1 MSLYDR
7 LFNIFI
13 PKTLSYDIKTE
24 HTKEGYEIVTAINE
38 AGEEIT
44 LQFPKTYK
52 GLKWTS
58 LKAHF

>member
-13 PKTLSYDIKTE
+13 PKTLRYDVKTE

-38 AGEEIT
+38 AGEEVT
-44 LQFPKTYK
+44 LEFPKTYK
-52 GLKWTS
+52 GLVS
-58 LKAHF
+58 I